1 MPDGVMAFSVS
12 TQFTS
17 QLFATSDL
25 TTLAGLPATTVSGG
39 TSRVTTPPAPI
50 MAFSPIV
57 MPQSNVAPEPMEAPR
72 LTSVRMQAQSASV
85 CSFPFSFEARG

>member
-72 LTSVRMQAQSASV
+72 LTSGRIQAQSASV